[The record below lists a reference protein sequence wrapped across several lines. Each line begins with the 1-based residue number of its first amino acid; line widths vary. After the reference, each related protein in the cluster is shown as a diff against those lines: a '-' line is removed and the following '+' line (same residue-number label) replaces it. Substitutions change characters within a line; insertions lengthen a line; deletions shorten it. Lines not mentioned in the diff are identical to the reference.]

1 MSDGISF
8 SRTNKF
14 FIAENI
20 CYTLGKVAL
29 FSEFNRQRREHMMSN
44 SITDIENGLL
54 KIETLIRGLFED
66 RDEARAEITDLKR
79 ALDDRELELLALDEA
94 QQNMKN
100 DYERQIAESSRAR
113 EELELK
119 LEDLASKVMALMPLA
134 EEYSSENKT

>member
-1 MSDGISF
+1 MSDS
-8 SRTNKF
+8 
-14 FIAENI
+14 IA
-20 CYTLGKVAL
+20 
-29 FSEFNRQRREHMMSN
+29 
-44 SITDIENGLL
+44 DIENGLL
-54 KIETLIRGLFED
+54 KIEALIKGLFED
-66 RDEARAEITDLKR
+66 RDRDRAEIKDLKR

-119 LEDLASKVMALMPLA
+119 LEELASKVMALMPLA